1 MSRIVHA
8 RIDRETERILN
19 ALKLQLGWTNSKA
32 IREGIKALD
41 GLVLRGK
48 ARRVVGL
55 GRFCSGLRDLGSNK
69 QRLRGFGT

>member
-19 ALKLQLGWTNSKA
+19 GLKRRLGWTNSKA
-32 IREGIKALD
+32 VREGIKALD
-41 GLVLRGK
+41 SLLLRGK
-48 ARRVVGL
+48 AQRVVGL

-69 QRLRGFGT
+69 KLLRGFGT